1 MFYDLSVLL
10 VGFVHLHSACFSDQT
25 YCTRLSHKSCE
36 DLFNL
41 DIHIHLLQKLM
52 NQEITCYIVHP
63 LASLIQLKNLPRATG
78 LSSNGICNLRHIEI
92 QTPLPLYTI
101 SVGVFVGPL
110 LERIVAAVL
119 YSPNMIR
126 VILTVSI
133 VRETLNC
140 ERRQRV
146 LWHS

>member
-1 MFYDLSVLL
+1 
-10 VGFVHLHSACFSDQT
+10 VHKQNSAATVAF
-25 YCTRLSHKSCE
+25 
-36 DLFNL
+36 
-41 DIHIHLLQKLM
+41 
-52 NQEITCYIVHP
+52 
-63 LASLIQLKNLPRATG
+63 LPFTTN
-78 LSSNGICNLRHIEI
+78 SIGIL
-92 QTPLPLYTI
+92 
-101 SVGVFVGPL
+101 VGPL
-110 LERIVAAVL
+110 LERVMAAVI